1 MIRVFIVDDH
11 PALRAGLRTVFE
23 LEPGF
28 GYAGESAG
36 DEQLWPLLAR
46 SDASVLLADYHL
58 PSGDGLQLC
67 REARR
72 RHPALRTLLYSAYAS
87 PALSLPAAVAGID
100 GMVRKDAGAR
110 ELFDAIRGVHRGQRL
125 LAAPPQAVL
134 EEARARLDPTEQ
146 ALVGLLLDGIG
157 EAEAGE
163 VLRLDPA
170 MLDRALRRLLA
181 KLRVDVPVPP
191 A

>member
-46 SDASVLLADYHL
+46 ADADVLLVDYHL

-67 REARR
+67 REARQ
-72 RHPALRTLLYSAYAS
+72 RHPALRTLLYSAYVS
-87 PALSLPAAVAGID
+87 STLSLPAALAGID
-100 GMVRKDAGAR
+100 AMVGKDAGAR
-110 ELFDAIRGVHRGQRL
+110 ELFDAVRGVSRGERL
-125 LAAPPQAVL
+125 LAAPPIAVL
-134 EEARARLDPTEQ
+134 EEARERLDPTEQ
-146 ALVGLLLDGIG
+146 ALVGILLDGAT
-157 EAEAGE
+157 EAEAGD
-163 VLRLDPA
+163 VLGLDPPT
-170 MLDRALRRLLA
+170 LDHTVRRMLA
-181 KLRVDVPVPP
+181 KLRVDVPELP

>member
-1 MIRVFIVDDH
+1 VIRVFIVDDH
-11 PALRAGLRTVFE
+11 PALRAGLRTVFL

-36 DEQLWPLLAR
+36 DEELWPLLAR
-46 SDASVLLADYHL
+46 ADADVLLADYHL

-87 PALSLPAAVAGID
+87 PTLSLPAALAGID
-100 GMVRKDAGAR
+100 AMVGKDAGAR
-110 ELFDAIRGVHRGQRL
+110 ELFDVLRGVKRGERL
-125 LAAPPQAVL
+125 LAPPPIAVL
-134 EEARARLDPTEQ
+134 EEAREHLDPTEQ
-146 ALVGLLLDGIG
+146 ALVGLLLDGTT
-157 EAEAGE
+157 EPEAGE
-163 VLRLDPA
+163 VIGLADPA
-170 MLDRALRRLLA
+170 LDRTVRRMIA
-181 KLRVDVPVPP
+181 KLRIDVPELP